1 MRKNNYSLTPESL
14 EKLKEELENL
24 KQQRKE
30 VIDRI
35 KLAKSFGDLSENS
48 EYSEAREAQGL
59 LESRIAEIEN
69 IIRNAKI
76 IKVNNLNSRIVNLG
90 STVFIDPVRK
100 QDGEPKVIKIVSS
113 FEVSPE
119 TNAVSDDSPLGKALL
134 NKMVGDVV
142 TVKTPKKEI
151 QYKIIKIT

>member
-134 NKMVGDVV
+134 NKMVGDIV

>member
-48 EYSEAREAQGL
+48 EYSEAREAQSL

>member
-1 MRKNNYSLTPESL
+1 M

-48 EYSEAREAQGL
+48 EYSEAREAQSL

>member
-76 IKVNNLNSRIVNLG
+76 IKVNNLNNRIVNLG
-90 STVFIDPVRK
+90 SIVFIEPVRK

-134 NKMVGDVV
+134 NKMVGDIV